1 MKIIDT
7 IDRFIAG
14 DWGEE
19 SYSESSPCQVSCIRG
34 ADFVPIEH
42 HDFSHVPT
50 RYISKQSFEKKC
62 LQIGDIIVEKSG
74 GSPTQSTGRLSF
86 VSKELIDSAGDVVC
100 TNFCVAF
107 RVKKEWNPLYVFYY
121 LQHIYNNGVF
131 FNFEGKTSGL
141 RNLNLDAAFTSIPID
156 ERSSWRRCRR
166 SMRPL
171 RPAPSQDGPTR
182 PTPITRPI
190 WHNTSPRRA
199 HHPPIL
205 TLSIS

>member
-86 VSKELIDSAGDVVC
+86 VSKELINSAGDVVC

-156 ERSSWRRCRR
+156 EIDINEQETVVS
-166 SMRPL
+166 
-171 RPAPSQDGPTR
+171 
-182 PTPITRPI
+182 
-190 WHNTSPRRA
+190 
-199 HHPPIL
+199 IL
-205 TLSIS
+205 DSISKKIILNRQINQNLAIPARSLAMAKVHLAA